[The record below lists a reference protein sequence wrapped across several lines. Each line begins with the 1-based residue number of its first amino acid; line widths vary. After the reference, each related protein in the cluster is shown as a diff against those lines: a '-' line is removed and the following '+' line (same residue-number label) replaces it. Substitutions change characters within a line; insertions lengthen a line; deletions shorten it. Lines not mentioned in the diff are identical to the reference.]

1 VLSDGLSSI
10 MVDGFFSR
18 PTLRRLLTG
27 PVTPD
32 EARIRG
38 GLRDAG
44 VTRLS
49 AVLVAHSHHDHAM
62 DAPYVAQLTG
72 ATVVGS
78 RSTANIALGS
88 GFPAKRIEIVGDRW
102 VCRFGEFTVTTFLTP
117 HSKPNLLPG
126 RIAKPLPRSASVLAY
141 KEGGS
146 YSFHVAHPLG
156 NVLIVPSRAVRP
168 DWSVP
173 LPAATVF
180 LGMGGRVSSA
190 EQLRPYWDQFVSGSG
205 AKTVYPIHWD
215 DFFTEYEELERVP
228 RRLARKK
235 ALLESLSGGT
245 VAIEVPPYTRSIVL
259 GKDNSW
265 VGTTASGQEG
275 RQCRPRDG

>member
-1 VLSDGLSSI
+1 

-18 PTLRRLLTG
+18 PSLRRLLTG
-27 PVTPD
+27 AVVPD

-38 GLRDAG
+38 GLRDAD

-49 AVLVAHSHHDHAM
+49 VVLVAHSHHDHAM

-88 GFPAKRIEIVGDRW
+88 GFPAERIEIVGDGW

-117 HSKPNLLPG
+117 HSRPNLLPG

-141 KEGGS
+141 RDGGN

-168 DWSVP
+168 GWSVP
-173 LPAATVF
+173 LRAATVF
-180 LGMGGRVSSA
+180 LGVGGRVSSA
-190 EQLRPYWDQFVSGSG
+190 EQLRTYWDQFVSGSG

-215 DFFTEYEELERVP
+215 NFFAEYQELKRVP

-235 ALLESLSGGT
+235 AFLESLAGGT
-245 VAIEVPPYTRSIVL
+245 VAIEVPSYARSIIL
-259 GKDNSW
+259 GTDKPQ
-265 VGTTASGQEG
+265 VATPASAQEAKP
-275 RQCRPRDG
+275 CRPRDG